1 LTAIIRVES
10 GGNPHALHDNTSG
23 RTYHPISAFRASE
36 VARGLVAAGHSVDL
50 GLGQINSMNLPGL
63 GLSVDD
69 MFDPCTNIR
78 VGARILAQDYLRA
91 TWRFGPGQ
99 IALRHAIGA
108 YNTGSIFAGRTYISL
123 VLAAGNVRPA
133 YDVELASSL
142 APHTAPRRHRA
153 HRRRHRHRHRR
164 HLKPK
169 GPARSAIS
177 RTSSIKSRSCE
188 GLVSQPKCR

>member
-23 RTYHPISAFRASE
+23 RTYHPISAFRAAE
-36 VARGLVAAGHSVDL
+36 VARALVAAGHSVDL
-50 GLGQINSMNLPGL
+50 GLGQINSMNLRGL
-63 GLSVDD
+63 GLSVDE

-78 VGARILAQDYLRA
+78 VGARILAQDYRRA

-123 VLAAGNVRPA
+123 VLAAGHVRPA
-133 YDVELASSL
+133 HEVALASSL
-142 APHTAPRRHRA
+142 ASHAAHRRHRA
-153 HRRRHRHRHRR
+153 RRSNRRRSHFARCRR
-164 HLKPK
+164 V
-169 GPARSAIS
+169 
-177 RTSSIKSRSCE
+177 T
-188 GLVSQPKCR
+188 

>member
-1 LTAIIRVES
+1 MTAIIRVES

-23 RTYHPISAFRASE
+23 RTYHPISAFRAAE
-36 VARGLVAAGHSVDL
+36 VARTLVAAGHSVDL

-69 MFDPCTNIR
+69 MFDPCTNIQ
-78 VGARILAQDYLRA
+78 VGARILAQDYQRA

-123 VLAAGNVRPA
+123 VLAAGHVRPNGE
-133 YDVELASSL
+133 VELRHRFHRHHHHIA
-142 APHTAPRRHRA
+142 RRH
-153 HRRRHRHRHRR
+153 
-164 HLKPK
+164 
-169 GPARSAIS
+169 
-177 RTSSIKSRSCE
+177 SITPR
-188 GLVSQPKCR
+188 VS